1 MANNREGIMNT
12 ERLPY
17 DNYDLERWSYED
29 ILKMNSLEELDLNP
43 AFQREEVAPVSW
55 KRKFITTWIRGGVHS
70 VLTFRQLKDGRK
82 QSIDGLQRVTTGIG
96 FTKSKFKTLPANDI
110 VIDGHLIDC
119 PSILYKDL
127 HKDKNGDSLKEKFLA
142 QKFIVV
148 MYDESMTDEQA
159 AETFQ
164 KINFANALN
173 DQEYRQART
182 HALAKYVR
190 SNARGI

>member
-1 MANNREGIMNT
+1 MANNREGIMNY
-12 ERLPY
+12 EI
-17 DNYDLERWSYED
+17 ERWSYQD
-29 ILKMNSLEELDLNP
+29 ILTKNGLEELDLNP

-55 KRKFITTWIRGGVHS
+55 KRKFVTDWLRGGVHS
-70 VLTFRQLKDGRK
+70 VLTFRQLEDGRK

-110 VIDGHLIDC
+110 MIENQLIDC

-127 HKDKNGDSLKEKFLA
+127 HKDKNGDSLKDKFLT

-148 MYDESMTDEQA
+148 MYDVSMTDEQA

-164 KINFANALN
+164 KINFANSLN
-173 DQEYRQART
+173 DQEFRQART
-182 HALAKYVR
+182 HALANYVR